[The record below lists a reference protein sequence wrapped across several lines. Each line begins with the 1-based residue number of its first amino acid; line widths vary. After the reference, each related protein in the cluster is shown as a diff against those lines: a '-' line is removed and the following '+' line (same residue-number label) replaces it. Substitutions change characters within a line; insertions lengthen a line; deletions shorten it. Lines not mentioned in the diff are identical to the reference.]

1 MDRPL
6 QGPMT
11 FMAVEQACCM
21 RHQACGM
28 PHALA
33 GQTFAAGM
41 SSTNEPFTRLQ
52 PTSLDTVCKAA
63 KQSCDLCL

>member
-21 RHQACGM
+21 

-33 GQTFAAGM
+33 GQAFAAGM